1 MGTQTTTKTM
11 MTKSPTTVMM
21 LMMMMRTNMRTN
33 MRTISHNCEGPRRL
47 QDQSYLNWRQTCST
61 ATHPP
66 SSPITPRP
74 KQPRPEPTSISAPR
88 SSASTSEAT
97 CCSARTNASWPAPPA
112 PISPPLTTT
121 AFGVV
126 TNGSEA
132 RIYMSWRAKRK
143 KAGRSDKF
151 IVCLVENFLLE
162 KRDEYLKLRM
172 CVLNIV
178 RWGLEREAEMVKAVE
193 MKYSA

>member
-1 MGTQTTTKTM
+1 
-11 MTKSPTTVMM
+11 
-21 LMMMMRTNMRTN
+21 
-33 MRTISHNCEGPRRL
+33 
-47 QDQSYLNWRQTCST
+47 
-61 ATHPP
+61 
-66 SSPITPRP
+66 
-74 KQPRPEPTSISAPR
+74 
-88 SSASTSEAT
+88 
-97 CCSARTNASWPAPPA
+97 
-112 PISPPLTTT
+112 
-121 AFGVV
+121 
-126 TNGSEA
+126 
-132 RIYMSWRAKRK
+132 MSWRAKRK